1 MMKIVGIVNGF
12 LKEYFSHIKQIQSFT
27 EISFKNG
34 YEIEYLV
41 FCGDNEDEELD
52 FMNRLGLAHRVIK
65 SRTGYLPE
73 EFIDM
78 VINEIEKDIPEIL
91 LFPGT
96 DTGGELAVRLGCRL
110 EGSSITGAESAEK
123 VQEGLIIEKP
133 VYSNNLTGEFLM
145 EEAPFCISINKAF
158 SVANDFSF
166 DDVSIAEHSKL
177 EEPDT
182 GEYEWIENAKTSEII
197 KKSDLS
203 NSRKILVF
211 GKGVGS
217 REMLDRFSKI
227 AKKRGFE
234 TGVSRP
240 VAMNAWTGMEKLVG
254 VSGVICKPKVCIAAG
269 VSGAAA
275 FAAGIDKSSF
285 ILAIN
290 KDEDAAI
297 FKNSDIGIANDYE
310 EILEELF
317 KLIDIQ
323 ED

>member
-1 MMKIVGIVNGF
+1 MKIFGIVNGF
-12 LKEYFSHIKQIQSFT
+12 LKEYFNHIKQIQSFAD
-27 EISFKNG
+27 ISFKNR

-41 FCGDNEDEELD
+41 FCGENEEDELD
-52 FMNRLGLAHRVIK
+52 FMNRLGLTHRVIK

-78 VINEIEKDIPEIL
+78 VMNEIEKDIPEIL

-110 EGSSITGAESAEK
+110 EGSSVTRAESAER

-145 EEAPFCISINKAF
+145 EKAPFCISINKTF
-158 SVANDFSF
+158 LVANDFLC
-166 DDVSIAEHSKL
+166 DADSIAEHSKF

-182 GEYEWIENAKTSEII
+182 GGYDWIENAETSEII

-203 NSRKILVF
+203 NSRNILVF
-211 GKGVGS
+211 GKGVGNK
-217 REMLDRFSKI
+217 EMLEKFSKT

-290 KDEDAAI
+290 RDEDAAI
-297 FKNSDIGIANDYE
+297 FKNSDIGIVRDYE

-323 ED
+323 KD